1 MQRWHRIEQ
10 TTVTGHTQNSGI
22 SATVQAFLF
31 MVAATAALAVMH
43 GIVRYLSRDL
53 DVYTITFFRNLFGL
67 LVVMPLVLRN
77 GLGSLRTTRF
87 DLHALRGIT
96 GIGAMLMWFSA
107 LAKVEIATATA
118 LSFTAAL
125 FATLAA
131 VLFLKERIR
140 LRRLGAIV
148 IGFIGVLV
156 VLRPTTQS
164 VNYSALLVLG
174 STMFWGFNVVV
185 VKTLSKTDRSASIVA
200 WSAILLSLLSFPLL
214 LRFGTLPN
222 SDQLVLLLFIGAFAT
237 IGHMCLTTALS
248 MADSTA
254 VMSLDFLRLIWSVMI
269 GVWFFAD
276 RIDIWTLVGAVIIFS
291 SGIYIVFRESRATN
305 PATTESANT

>member
-1 MQRWHRIEQ
+1 
-10 TTVTGHTQNSGI
+10 
-22 SATVQAFLF
+22 
-31 MVAATAALAVMH
+31 MVVATAALATMH
-43 GIVRYLSRDL
+43 GIVRYLSGDL

-67 LVVMPLVLRN
+67 VVVMPLVLRN
-77 GLGSLRTTRF
+77 GLSTLRTSRF

-107 LAKVEIATATA
+107 LATVEIATATA
-118 LSFTAAL
+118 LSFTAAI
-125 FATLAA
+125 FASLAA
-131 VLFLKERIR
+131 VIFLKERIR
-140 LRRLGAIV
+140 LRRVIAIV
-148 IGFIGVLV
+148 AGFIGVLV
-156 VLRPTTQS
+156 VLRPTSQS

-214 LRFGTLPN
+214 LRFGTMPEP
-222 SDQLVLLLFIGAFAT
+222 DQLLLLLLIGAFAT

-248 MADSTA
+248 LADSTA
-254 VMSLDFLRLIWSVMI
+254 VMSLDFLRLIWSVLI

-276 RIDIWTLVGAVIIFS
+276 VIDSWTIFGAVIIFS
-291 SGIYIVFRESRATN
+291 SGIYIVFRESKSHSATDSPTDRA
-305 PATTESANT
+305 

>member
-1 MQRWHRIEQ
+1 
-10 TTVTGHTQNSGI
+10 
-22 SATVQAFLF
+22 
-31 MVAATAALAVMH
+31 MVVATAALATMH
-43 GIVRYLSRDL
+43 GIVRHVSRDL

-67 LVVMPLVLRN
+67 VAVMPLVLRN
-77 GLGSLRTTRF
+77 GIGTLRTTRF

-96 GIGAMLMWFSA
+96 GICAMLMWFSA

-125 FATLAA
+125 FTTLAA

-140 LRRLGAIV
+140 LRRVAAI
-148 IGFIGVLV
+148 IAGFIGVIV
-156 VLRPTTQS
+156 VLRPTGDS

-200 WSAILLSLLSFPLL
+200 WSAIFLSVLSFPLL

-222 SDQLVLLLFIGAFAT
+222 SDQFLLLLLIGVFAT

-276 RIDIWTLVGAVIIFS
+276 IIDTWTIVGAVIIFG
-291 SGIYIVFRESRATN
+291 SGIYIVFRESKAR
-305 PATTESANT
+305 PVRESSPEGAPESPGKMN